1 MRGEDNM
8 AQVKI
13 YGLKSH
19 LEANRTAISNAIH
32 QSLMEAFR
40 LPEEKRFQRFFPM
53 AEEDFVYP
61 ADRSERYTIIE
72 ISVFDGRSNEAKK
85 TLIQLLF
92 LYLNQIGIETQDV
105 EITIFETPKVNWG
118 IRGKPG
124 DELQL
129 NYKVEV

>member
-1 MRGEDNM
+1 M

-13 YGLKSH
+13 YGLKNNIDKS
-19 LEANRTAISNAIH
+19 RTAISGAIH
-32 QSLMEAFR
+32 SSLQDIFK
-40 LPEEKRFQRFFPM
+40 LPQEKRFQRFISLS
-53 AEEDFVYP
+53 EEDFIFP
-61 ADRSERYTIIE
+61 DDRTENYTVIE
-72 ISVFDGRSNEAKK
+72 ISIFEGRS
-85 TLIQLLF
+85 
-92 LYLNQIGIETQDV
+92 IETKKELVKRIFKNMQEIGFSSNDV